1 PAAPLRGGLRG
12 GRVPVA
18 GPRPGASVRHRGG
31 RSPPG
36 IPPLACVRIRRGW
49 RHQARECLAR
59 HGGDPPPAGA
69 GMTAPGPRAG
79 SGGRGRANQRHRTR
93 KDLLVA
99 AAQLSRDGHKPSL
112 EAVAEAARVSRATAY
127 RYFPSIDALLVES
140 ALDLETPTPQAL
152 FGPGAPGDPV
162 ARLEAVDA
170 AFEAMITANEGA
182 MRLMLAETVRGRA
195 GGGDGDGVP
204 ARQNRRTPLI
214 DGALE
219 PLRGEL
225 KPGALKRL
233 RQALAVMIGTEAF
246 IVCRDVL
253 GLDEA
258 EARRARRWAIR
269 ALVEAARRES

>member
-1 PAAPLRGGLRG
+1 
-12 GRVPVA
+12 
-18 GPRPGASVRHRGG
+18 
-31 RSPPG
+31 
-36 IPPLACVRIRRGW
+36 
-49 RHQARECLAR
+49 
-59 HGGDPPPAGA
+59 
-69 GMTAPGPRAG
+69 MTAPGPRAG

-152 FGPGAPGDPV
+152 FGPGASGDPV

-195 GGGDGDGVP
+195 AGGDGDGVP

-225 KPGALKRL
+225 KPGALRRL

-253 GLDEA
+253 GLDDA